1 MLQRES
7 NNSCNYAIHQY
18 INPMYVIDCRIK
30 SSSHKLCNIS
40 THQLKAVGGIFR
52 GAHRITEGF
61 ELKGPPKPTLTAMR
75 IIFNKISLL
84 RTQTNL
90 ALNVSIHEATA
101 SLGTLYQC
109 FTTLI
114 LKSFLLISTMNIVQ
128 LKLV

>member
-1 MLQRES
+1 M
-7 NNSCNYAIHQY
+7 
-18 INPMYVIDCRIK
+18 IDCRIK

-40 THQLKAVGGIFR
+40 THQLKAVGEIFR

-101 SLGTLYQC
+101 SLGILYQC

-114 LKSFLLISTMNIVQ
+114 LKSLLLISTMNIV
-128 LKLV
+128 